1 MRLSLAD
8 LERFD
13 PRAPDGGKRE
23 RRFCCPVC
31 GTEKPVDQKHRSL
44 AVNTATG
51 LFTCHRC
58 QAEGKLSEWFEDRPS
73 ETKAQRARAQ
83 AVAAF
88 TGRRSTTTSAK
99 APAPTKTDEEGF
111 DWRAAW
117 ATADEIAQSTA
128 GAEYLSGRGIPAG
141 LAQACEVKFS
151 ARWYGRPG
159 VLFGVRDR
167 AGDLVAVQGRL
178 IDGGDPKALTAGPKS
193 EGVFSTLDA
202 LGSPVCAVVEGPV
215 DALAL
220 AAVGL
225 PAVALLGTNAPAW
238 LAKALH
244 SKHVLLAT
252 DADPSGDDCAG
263 RLVKEIST
271 KRVLR
276 LRPRGAKDWAEVLSE
291 LGRDRLAVALRGF
304 ALDPTR
310 SVEVDEIEGVEPLTA
325 DDIRAAA
332 ARQLA
337 IGQRFDEALFV
348 ARMIDDLQLALIVER
363 QIKRRQNAT
372 TEAKIA

>member
-1 MRLSLAD
+1 LKLSLAD

-13 PRAPDGGKRE
+13 PRAPGGHRRE
-23 RRFCCPVC
+23 RRFCCPSC
-31 GTEKPVDQKHRSL
+31 GTEKPFDQAHRSL

-51 LFTCHRC
+51 LYFCHRC
-58 QAEGKLSEWFEDRPS
+58 ELEGKLEEWFEDRPA

-83 AVAAF
+83 AAAAF
-88 TGRRSTTTSAK
+88 TGRRSAPTSTK
-99 APAPTKTDEEGF
+99 PAPADEGGF

-117 ATADEIAQSTA
+117 SVADEIEPSTP
-128 GAEYLSGRGIPAG
+128 GADYLSGRGIAAD
-141 LAQACEVKFS
+141 LAQACGVKFS

-193 EGVFSTLDA
+193 EGVFSA
-202 LGSPVCAVVEGPV
+202 LNAIESPVCAIVEGPV

-220 AAVGL
+220 AAAGL
-225 PAVALLGTNAPAW
+225 PAVALLGTSAPAW

-252 DADPSGDDCAG
+252 DADQVGDDCAG
-263 RLVKEIST
+263 RLAAEIST
-271 KRVLR
+271 PRILR
-276 LRPRGAKDWAEVLSE
+276 LRPQSAKDWAEVLE
-291 LGRDRLAVALRGF
+291 GLGGDRLTVALRGF
-304 ALDPTR
+304 ALDPTS
-310 SVEVDEIEGVEPLTA
+310 SVKVGEIEGVDPLTG

-337 IGQRFDEALFV
+337 SLRRFDEALFV
-348 ARMIDDLQLALIVER
+348 ARMIDDFELALIVER
-363 QIKRRQNAT
+363 QVKRRQNEAIK
-372 TEAKIA
+372 AKIA